1 VGVVPSMEHAAQ
13 RSHASGAVEAAAGVP
28 SGLWLENERQPQ
40 QPSIPAAVTTAHFV
54 RKKTGR
60 RREEDL
66 SEFHHWPQLNV
77 PAVCCLSGCC
87 DMALASLTY
96 PLWHLKTR
104 EQVSTDVSSMFR
116 ASRDILQQ
124 RGVRGLYRGA
134 LFGTVGL
141 LPAHSA
147 YICAYE
153 WSKFRLSSWIPLGA
167 VPPLAA
173 AAAEVSY
180 VALAT
185 PVEVVTVRAQ
195 CAALAAPPLRAGGS
209 LAQLWD
215 IWRHGGVAQLYRGGL
230 YTLASS
236 LPEAAMWW
244 LVYEHSKAV
253 LSRRDLGIT
262 GSCTCAAIAASLS
275 STVLVNPI
283 DVLKTTAQAGQVSRL
298 EWTQASRQTWYS
310 FCQRFFTRG
319 LRPRLAIAA
328 IGGIPEAGAYEAIM
342 HFGKSSFLWSPAS
355 TP

>member
-1 VGVVPSMEHAAQ
+1 M
-13 RSHASGAVEAAAGVP
+13 
-28 SGLWLENERQPQ
+28 
-40 QPSIPAAVTTAHFV
+40 

-60 RREEDL
+60 RRQEDL

-87 DMALASLTY
+87 DLALASLTY

-104 EQVSTDVSSMFR
+104 EQVSADASSMWR
-116 ASRDILQQ
+116 ATRDIMQQ
-124 RGVRGLYRGA
+124 WGVRRLYRGA

-147 YICAYE
+147 YICVYE
-153 WSKFRLSSWIPLGA
+153 WSKFRLSSWIPHSA

-195 CAALAAPPLRAGGS
+195 CAPLAAPPLRAGGS
-209 LAQLWD
+209 LAHFRD
-215 IWRHGGVAQLYRGGL
+215 IWRQGGVTQLYRGGI

-236 LPEAAMWW
+236 LPEAAIWW
-244 LVYEHSKAV
+244 LVYEHSKAL
-253 LSRRDLGIT
+253 LSRRELGIT

-283 DVLKTTAQAGQVSRL
+283 DVLKTTAQAGQLSKL
-298 EWTQASRQTWYS
+298 EIPQATLHTWSS
-310 FCQRFFTRG
+310 FCRRFFTRG
-319 LRPRLAIAA
+319 LHPRLVLAA

-342 HFGKSSFLWSPAS
+342 HFGKSSILWPLAS
-355 TP
+355 AP